1 MQSHGRARRLVAV
14 LLVAVLGLTLA
25 APAPAQAWEYW
36 AVSALATAGLVLVVL
51 GVYLVVANVRDS
63 QRAAIEGELIAAN
76 LDAPGLA
83 DASALAPG
91 CQESETEPAACWT
104 PAAEPVLA
112 RAAETQGP

>member
-1 MQSHGRARRLVAV
+1 MRGHGRGFRLVAI
-14 LLVAVLGLTLA
+14 LLVGVLGLTLA

-51 GVYLVVANVRDS
+51 GVYLVVANARDS

-83 DASALAPG
+83 DAWAPAPG
-91 CQESETEPAACWT
+91 CQESETEPAACWA
-104 PAAEPVLA
+104 PAVEPVLA
-112 RAAETQGP
+112 RASEPQGP